1 MNLLRS
7 KPSTC
12 LALRESRSGMVSSY
26 QTEKPKCHG
35 EVMAAAHAVAEDEE
49 EEEDDKEDIEF
60 LDKDEPPRAG
70 EDGS

>member
-7 KPSTC
+7 KPSIC
-12 LALRESRSGMVSSY
+12 LALKESRSGMVSSY

-35 EVMAAAHAVAEDEE
+35 EVMATVHAVAEDEE
-49 EEEDDKEDIEF
+49 EEDANEDIE
-60 LDKDEPPRAG
+60 LLEKDEPSRAG

>member
-1 MNLLRS
+1 
-7 KPSTC
+7 
-12 LALRESRSGMVSSY
+12 
-26 QTEKPKCHG
+26 
-35 EVMAAAHAVAEDEE
+35 MAAVHAVAEDEEEEE